1 MVDERQKATADAL
14 RGRTIGGMIRA
25 QQANSVDA
33 SELLNQY
40 LAGGNV
46 NVGNLNPEF
55 RSRLT
60 NTLKAIPEDL
70 RGGIRIVSGYRD
82 NEQQAELRRRFEA
95 GIGGQ
100 AAPPGRS
107 QHNYGKAVDINWA
120 AMSPEQ
126 QAAWKRAAIA
136 NGLMRQYS
144 APLHWGATGDDG
156 NPWRVGNPLNAW
168 ASPTPAA
175 QPRPT
180 PITPEQ
186 ANSLG
191 MSQADMIEYNKKAAA
206 PPLPPPVNVAPRP
219 ITGYEEPAAVA
230 SATPG
235 AAAAFKQGDRMN
247 LPGGGMGTYSHG
259 GLAIADNDTMGRYS
273 AVSSPDGTNTKTPEF
288 LASLAQF
295 LRGNA

>member
-1 MVDERQKATADAL
+1 MAAEIKDLIRRQALASGLDPNVMVRIAQIESGLNPNAKNPNSSASGLFQFINSTGRQYGLTNPFDAEQNTAAAMRFTSDNVSGL
-14 RGRTIGGMIRA
+14 KRMLGRDPTPGEI
-25 QQANSVDA
+25 
-33 SELLNQY
+33 Y
-40 LAGGNV
+40 LAHQQGLGGAKQLLANPDV
-46 NVGNLNPEF
+46 PAARLVGE
-55 RSRLT
+55 
-60 NTLKAIPEDL
+60 
-70 RGGIRIVSGYRD
+70 
-82 NEQQAELRRRFEA
+82 
-95 GIGGQ
+95 
-100 AAPPGRS
+100 
-107 QHNYGKAVDINWA
+107 KAV
-120 AMSPEQ
+120 
-126 QAAWKRAAIA
+126 
-136 NGLMRQYS
+136 
-144 APLHWGATGDDG
+144 T
-156 NPWRVGNPLNAW
+156 LNAGNSGMSARDFAGLW
-168 ASPTPAA
+168 DNKMNRVPTQPPQTA

-219 ITGYEEPAAVA
+219 IAGDEDPAAVA

>member
-1 MVDERQKATADAL
+1 MAAEIKDLIRRQAL
-14 RGRTIGGMIRA
+14 ASGLDPNVMIRIA
-25 QQANSVDA
+25 QIESGLNPNAKNPNSSASGLFQFINSTGRQYGLTNPFDA
-33 SELLNQY
+33 EQNTAAAMRFTSDNVGGLKRMLGRDPTPGEIY
-40 LAGGNV
+40 LAHQQGLGGAKQLLANPDV
-46 NVGNLNPEF
+46 PAARLVGE
-55 RSRLT
+55 
-60 NTLKAIPEDL
+60 
-70 RGGIRIVSGYRD
+70 
-82 NEQQAELRRRFEA
+82 
-95 GIGGQ
+95 
-100 AAPPGRS
+100 
-107 QHNYGKAVDINWA
+107 KAVTLNA
-120 AMSPEQ
+120 
-126 QAAWKRAAIA
+126 
-136 NGLMRQYS
+136 
-144 APLHWGATGDDG
+144 G
-156 NPWRVGNPLNAW
+156 NPGMSARDFVGLWGNKMNRVPAQPP
-168 ASPTPAA
+168 PTE

-235 AAAAFKQGDRMN
+235 VAAAFKQGDRMN